1 MKEMTCNQLGG
12 ACDKVFEAETFQEI
26 AQQSQQ
32 HGMEMM
38 KQNDTAHIEAME
50 KMKNMSQEDVNNWM
64 KEKKDEFNN
73 L

>member
-1 MKEMTCNQLGG
+1 MTCNQLGG
-12 ACDKVFEAETFQEI
+12 ACDKVFKAETFQEI

-38 KQNDTAHIEAME
+38 KQNDKSHLEATN
-50 KMKNMSQEDVNNWM
+50 KMRNMTEEEVNMWM
-64 KEKKDEFNN
+64 KEKKAEFEN

>member
-1 MKEMTCNQLGG
+1 MTCNQLGG

-26 AQQSQQ
+26 AQLSQQ

-38 KQNDTAHIEAME
+38 KQNDEAHLEAMGE
-50 KMKNMSQEDVNNWM
+50 MRNMSQEDVSNWM
-64 KEKKDEFNN
+64 NEKKAEFEN

>member
-12 ACDKVFEAETFQEI
+12 ACDKVFKAETFQEI

-38 KQNDTAHIEAME
+38 KQNDKSHLEAMN
-50 KMKNMSQEDVNNWM
+50 KMRNMTEEEVNMWM
-64 KEKKDEFNN
+64 KEKKAEFEN